1 MTIIGIC
8 CSLYGIITCAK
19 AIKKL
24 NWGGDYDILEIRLI
38 ADERIRSRQ
47 NKNHSKFA
55 DPSDLNR
62 NKIEV
67 SRINKK
73 NLE

>member
-1 MTIIGIC
+1 MAIIGIC
-8 CSLYGIITCAK
+8 CSTYGIITCVK

-24 NWGGDYDILEIRLI
+24 SWGGDYDILEIRLI
-38 ADERIRSRQ
+38 ADGRSRQ

-67 SRINKK
+67 SRRT
-73 NLE
+73 LE